1 MNFFQNRRVC
11 RAFLGFLKGAGFSC
25 LFLIA
30 CSAPTVK
37 MKCMEIRMRLDHE
50 TLSDDQKGFLV
61 QELKDC
67 EQNLISAKKNDST
80 TMDGMERRLSPNNK
94 SDEDSL

>member
-1 MNFFQNRRVC
+1 MNFFQKRRVC
-11 RAFLGFLKGAGFSC
+11 RVFLGFLKGAGFSA

-37 MKCMEIRMRLDHE
+37 MKCMEIRMRLNHE
-50 TLSDDQKGFLV
+50 TLSDDQKGFLE

-67 EQNLISAKKNDST
+67 EQNWKSAKQKDST
-80 TMDGMERRLSPNNK
+80 TMDDIGRRFSPKNN